1 MLLSC
6 CRCRGTDQ
14 HATRWKCASL
24 LRHILLRLCARFC
37 LPLIPRLPPVLT
49 FFRAPLHPRT
59 SAGCNGRAHCTV
71 QNQPANFVP
80 AHGTDL
86 QRALHHKFAGRM
98 PNGRGGGILRQTS
111 QAVPP
116 LLSTWSCVWGTNVLL
131 SAMPVMIHAISVALV
146 HWSPTS
152 SRRNTLEVP
161 QQGARPEK

>member
-1 MLLSC
+1 MCLAAAPYTFVLVRAFLSPTNFATASSAHLLPCPSPPSHIVRPHQLRLLHDAKLAGEFC
-6 CRCRGTDQ
+6 TGTRIRSAPRGTSQIRRQD
-14 HATRWKCASL
+14 
-24 LRHILLRLCARFC
+24 
-37 LPLIPRLPPVLT
+37 V
-49 FFRAPLHPRT
+49 
-59 SAGCNGRAHCTV
+59 
-71 QNQPANFVP
+71 
-80 AHGTDL
+80 
-86 QRALHHKFAGRM
+86 M
-98 PNGRGGGILRQTS
+98 GRGGGILRQTS